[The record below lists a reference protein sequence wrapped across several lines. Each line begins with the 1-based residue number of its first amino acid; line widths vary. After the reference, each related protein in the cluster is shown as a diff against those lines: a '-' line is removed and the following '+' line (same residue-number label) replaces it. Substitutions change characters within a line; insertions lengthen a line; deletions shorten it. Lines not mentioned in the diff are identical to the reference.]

1 LKEQTDMKKRYG
13 DGKEWKTTSPLNDKS
28 KSLMKQNR
36 SSHKPSGADTLL
48 NLVGKWQKWLGG
60 LEMNKKEYFKMPA
73 YVYVLF
79 ILATALALSACG
91 RSDEIP
97 PTPIDPT
104 ATPYPAPGSISGV
117 VWNDECL
124 NGGDTSSPG
133 CVRSAGDNSFVGD
146 GKLDEG
152 ESGIGAAQ
160 VLIGAGICPS
170 EGLAQTRTRE
180 DGSFNFPNLD
190 PGEYCITVKDPEEA
204 QGYWTYPLLDKTSK
218 VSWTTIT
225 VKSGQV
231 VSNVNFGWDFLDQL
245 PPTPIDPTATPEP
258 ICSDQAQFIGD
269 VSIPDGTR
277 LDPGDSFTK
286 TWRFRN
292 SGTCTWTKDYAIVHM
307 SGHSLH
313 GPNAMT
319 LPAEVEPG
327 EVIDISLSLKAP
339 MTNGSYTGWWK
350 FRNDANRLFGI
361 GDEAS
366 SSFWASI
373 EVGPEPEPVFPDWRG
388 EYFSNKNLDGKPAFL
403 KNDRTLDKTWG
414 LRSPNEDYLPRD
426 NFSVRWTRELE
437 FSERIYRFYLDITD
451 GGKLY
456 IDDVLVL
463 NEWADGE
470 RRTVTVDV
478 ALKKGKHE
486 IKFEYY
492 NAYGGAVAQLWYE
505 AVKDAEYEGWK
516 TKYWM
521 NKSMNSDLVVIRD
534 EGEINFDW
542 GDDGPIYG
550 GRSDKFSVQWKRS
563 VAFEAGLYSLR
574 AMADDGIRV
583 FVDGALVIDEW
594 HNSAG
599 NDIYTVQLELSGL
612 HEITV
617 QYYENA
623 GKAKVNF
630 EWELIEP
637 ANHAPEAVDDAYS
650 VSQEEVLDVLAPGL
664 LANDVDPDG
673 DALMLALKI
682 APSNGSL
689 ELRVDGSFVYTPEE
703 GFTGE
708 DSFGYVV
715 SDGQE
720 ESELG
725 TVLITV
731 LPVGEE

>member
-1 LKEQTDMKKRYG
+1 VENHIATKRQR
-13 DGKEWKTTSPLNDKS
+13 KN
-28 KSLMKQNR
+28 LMKQNHAYHKR
-36 SSHKPSGADTLL
+36 SGLTFLL
-48 NLVGKWQKWLGG
+48 IFVSEWQKWLGG
-60 LEMNKKEYFKMPA
+60 LAMNKKNYFRTPT
-73 YVYVLF
+73 YVYVLL
-79 ILATALALSACG
+79 ILTAALALSACD
-91 RSDEIP
+91 RSEEI
-97 PTPIDPT
+97 TPIPFDPT
-104 ATPYPAPGSISGV
+104 ATPDPAPGSISGV

-124 NGGDTSSPG
+124 NGGESSSPG
-133 CVRSAGDNSFVGD
+133 CVRSAGDNAFVGD

-180 DGSFNFPNLD
+180 DGSFTFPNLD

-218 VSWTTIT
+218 VSWMTIT

-231 VSNVNFGWDFLDQL
+231 VSNVNFGWDFIDQL

-258 ICSDQAQFIGD
+258 ACSDQAQFIGD

-292 SGTCTWTKDYAIVHM
+292 SGTCTWTKDYAIVHV
-307 SGHSLH
+307 SGNSLL
-313 GPNAMT
+313 GPSAMT

-339 MTNGSYTGWWK
+339 STDGSYTGWWK
-350 FRNDANRLFGI
+350 FRNDANQLFGI
-361 GDEAS
+361 GDDANA
-366 SSFWASI
+366 SFWVSI
-373 EVGPEPEPVFPDWRG
+373 EVGPEPEPQFPDWRG

-426 NFSVRWTRELE
+426 NFSIRWTRELE
-437 FSERIYRFYLDITD
+437 FGEKIYRFYLDITD
-451 GGKLY
+451 GGRLY

-463 NEWADGE
+463 NEWVDGE

-478 ALKKGKHE
+478 ALKRGKHE

-505 AVKDAEYEGWK
+505 TVKDAKYEGWR

-521 NKSMNSDLVVIRD
+521 NKTMNSDLVLIRD
-534 EGEINFDW
+534 ENEINFDW
-542 GDDGPIYG
+542 GDAGPVSG
-550 GRSDKFSVQWKRS
+550 GRANNFSAQWKRN
-563 VAFEAGLYSLR
+563 VEFEAGLYALK

-583 FVDGALVIDEW
+583 FIDGALVIDEW

-599 NDIYTVQLELSGL
+599 NNIYSVQLELSGH

-637 ANHAPEAVDDAYS
+637 ANHTPEAVDDAYS
-650 VSQEEVLDVLAPGL
+650 VSQNEVLDVPVPGL
-664 LANDVDPDG
+664 LANDVDLDG
-673 DALMLALKI
+673 DALMLALKV
-682 APSNGSL
+682 APSNGEL
-689 ELRVDGSFVYTPEE
+689 ELRVDGSFVYTPME
-703 GFTGE
+703 GFSGE

-715 SDGQE
+715 SDGKA

-731 LPVGEE
+731 LPAGDE